1 MAALPTCRHCPN
13 CQFVAVCTREQDHVR
28 QVLRPTDYRIVV
40 HGFSRL
46 STQHT
51 FDTLN
56 IACAF
61 IFFSLFLCPYAPI
74 CFLPFGTFC
83 FTDGTLFFSTTM
95 EISFQKIFSGTSLTV
110 QWLRLSFH
118 CRRHGLNPWLGN

>member
-28 QVLRPTDYRIVV
+28 QVLRPTDYRILVR
-40 HGFSRL
+40 GFSRL

-56 IACAF
+56 IYKEHLLKINKLKF
-61 IFFSLFLCPYAPI
+61 I
-74 CFLPFGTFC
+74 
-83 FTDGTLFFSTTM
+83 
-95 EISFQKIFSGTSLTV
+95 
-110 QWLRLSFH
+110 
-118 CRRHGLNPWLGN
+118 N